1 MECDH
6 EDGDGLNNQ
15 RDNLFEKT
23 HRGNQENQHVTKTS
37 QYLGVSRHKATGKWR
52 AQIRVAG
59 KSCDFLFCRLN

>member
-1 MECDH
+1 MKEI
-6 EDGDGLNNQ
+6 Q